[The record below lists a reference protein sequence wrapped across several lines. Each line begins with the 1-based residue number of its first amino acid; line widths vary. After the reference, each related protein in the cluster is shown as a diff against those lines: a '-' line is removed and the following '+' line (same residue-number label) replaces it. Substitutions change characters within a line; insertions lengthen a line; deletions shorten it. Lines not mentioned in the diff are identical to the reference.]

1 MAGHEGT
8 SAAHAVSGDK
18 AADAP
23 PAPHERTP
31 TCLESSV
38 GDRHHEA
45 DIDPASSTQLPFQA
59 QARVDGPSR
68 PFAASG
74 AASIPP
80 AVDVQVSEPAAVR
93 VNDQPLT
100 ARALRAL
107 EASRLPESTRLLP
120 PRPGIPAA
128 PTGSRVHR
136 YVRDQQREVNT
147 AEASQQPPVSRP
159 KHSRERHISVD
170 NRPPADPELA
180 TPNQRNSEHESLG
193 GHAFISYARR
203 DFHHADKLQ
212 LRLEQAGVPVWRDTA
227 DLWPGED
234 WQAKIRQAITN
245 NALAFIACF
254 SRASL
259 ARSKSYQNEE
269 LTLAIGQLRL
279 RSPGEPWLIPVRFD
293 ECDIPDRNIDDVR
306 TLKSIQRVDLFGVH
320 TEENI
325 ARLIVSVQGIL
336 GRSTDVCP

>member
-1 MAGHEGT
+1 M
-8 SAAHAVSGDK
+8 
-18 AADAP
+18 
-23 PAPHERTP
+23 
-31 TCLESSV
+31 
-38 GDRHHEA
+38 
-45 DIDPASSTQLPFQA
+45 
-59 QARVDGPSR
+59 
-68 PFAASG
+68 
-74 AASIPP
+74 
-80 AVDVQVSEPAAVR
+80 
-93 VNDQPLT
+93 
-100 ARALRAL
+100 
-107 EASRLPESTRLLP
+107 
-120 PRPGIPAA
+120 
-128 PTGSRVHR
+128 
-136 YVRDQQREVNT
+136 
-147 AEASQQPPVSRP
+147 
-159 KHSRERHISVD
+159 
-170 NRPPADPELA
+170 
-180 TPNQRNSEHESLG
+180 G